1 MTFEQKLN
9 ERFEDGRYQGI
20 EEGIDQERSKTITK
34 MIKKGFNDRMIMS
47 FYETLTAEDIAVIRR
62 QMAQASQ

>member
-9 ERFEDGRYQGI
+9 ERFEDGK